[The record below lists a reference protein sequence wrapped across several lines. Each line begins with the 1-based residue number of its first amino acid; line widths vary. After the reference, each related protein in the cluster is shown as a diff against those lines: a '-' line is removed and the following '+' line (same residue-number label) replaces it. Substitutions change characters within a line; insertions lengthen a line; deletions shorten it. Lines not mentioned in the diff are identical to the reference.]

1 MSYPQIQQIRVIT
14 FDFRV
19 TTTFIKKKKNTE
31 NFTYCVCAKTCLIAR
46 LQKLVRRSLMTFPA
60 RPNETTRK

>member
-19 TTTFIKKKKNTE
+19 TTTFIYLFLNTE
-31 NFTYCVCAKTCLIAR
+31 NLTYCVGAKTCLIAR
-46 LQKLVRRSLMTFPA
+46 LQKLVRRSLMTFSGTA
-60 RPNETTRK
+60 E